1 MEETFG
7 NFKGMGI
14 IVDDILISGK
24 DEEHNEHL
32 KKVLQKAREVGVKF
46 NLEKQIF
53 RSTSESYFGH
63 LITTDGIKPDPLKV
77 HAIKEIPQPS
87 NKDELAMLLGMTN
100 FLSKYIP
107 NLSSLNYLL
116 QELGKRNDFEWAS
129 KHTEAMEQIKTLICS
144 NLQSFDTKVKY
155 IQLKTDASK
164 HGLGAELVTQR
175 GWPIHRHQFSSAKP
189 PYWKVIDE
197 LSSINGIILKGS
209 RVVISALWKEILQQL
224 HVSHLGMENTKHTAR
239 SVVYWTKMNSAIED
253 LIWNCENC
261 GKFSGYNQKEPL
273 ILTPIPKYP
282 WEYLALDFC
291 KVKGRGYLMTSYYYS
306 CFREINQVNP
316 VTSEETIKKL
326 KAHSARYSI
335 TEKKNG

>member
-7 NFKGMGI
+7 NLKSIGI

-129 KHTEAMEQIKTLICS
+129 KHTEAMVQIKL
-144 NLQSFDTKVKY
+144 
-155 IQLKTDASK
+155 
-164 HGLGAELVTQR
+164 
-175 GWPIHRHQFSSAKP
+175 
-189 PYWKVIDE
+189 
-197 LSSINGIILKGS
+197 
-209 RVVISALWKEILQQL
+209 
-224 HVSHLGMENTKHTAR
+224 
-239 SVVYWTKMNSAIED
+239 
-253 LIWNCENC
+253 
-261 GKFSGYNQKEPL
+261 
-273 ILTPIPKYP
+273 
-282 WEYLALDFC
+282 
-291 KVKGRGYLMTSYYYS
+291 
-306 CFREINQVNP
+306 
-316 VTSEETIKKL
+316 
-326 KAHSARYSI
+326 
-335 TEKKNG
+335 